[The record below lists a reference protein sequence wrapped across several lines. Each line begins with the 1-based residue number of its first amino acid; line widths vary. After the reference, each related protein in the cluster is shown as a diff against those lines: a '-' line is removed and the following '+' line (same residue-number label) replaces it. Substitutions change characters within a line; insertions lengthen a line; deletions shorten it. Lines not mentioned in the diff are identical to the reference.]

1 MKSRKLNTSALNKTD
16 LSVYINKTNKTMNY
30 TKRRAFMLA
39 TLFLG
44 GSLAIES
51 NAQSAKV
58 KAETPNDA
66 SVQYKTVKVDGL
78 DIFYREAGPANAA
91 TVLLLHGFPSSSHM
105 YRDLIKELS
114 ANYHVVAPD
123 YPGFGNSSA
132 PTKDQFNYTFDNLSN
147 IVEKF
152 IDAKGLK
159 KFSLYIQDYGGP
171 IGLRIASKRPELIQ
185 SLIIQNAL
193 AHTEGIG
200 PYLAAFPPFW
210 TNRNAET
217 EKPLR
222 DFLTINGT
230 KLQYFDGAESP
241 EKISPDAY
249 LVDQYYLDR
258 PGNVEIQLEIF
269 SDYQHNV
276 AQFPVWQNYLKT
288 KQPATL
294 IVWGKNDK
302 FFTTAEVDAFKKDL
316 PNAEVHLLNSGHF
329 ALEEHHAVV
338 AQLIKG
344 FLIKK
349 GIK

>member
-1 MKSRKLNTSALNKTD
+1 MLLLGSIIGTSLSTSAQTISDKNHV
-16 LSVYINKTNKTMNY
+16 VY
-30 TKRRAFMLA
+30 R
-39 TLFLG
+39 TL
-44 GSLAIES
+44 
-51 NAQSAKV
+51 
-58 KAETPNDA
+58 
-66 SVQYKTVKVDGL
+66 KVDGL
-78 DIFYREAGPANAA
+78 DIFYREAGPAAA
-91 TVLLLHGFPSSSHM
+91 PTILFLHGFPSSSHM
-105 YRDLIKELS
+105 YRDLINDLAS
-114 ANYHVVAPD
+114 TYHVIAPD
-123 YPGFGNSSA
+123 YPGFGNSSS
-132 PTKDQFNYTFDNLSN
+132 PSIDQFKYTFDNLAN
-147 IVEKF
+147 IIEKF

-171 IGLRIASKRPELIQ
+171 IGLRIASKRPEIIQ

-241 EKISPDAY
+241 EKISPDSY
-249 LVDQYYLDR
+249 LIDQYFLDR
-258 PGNVEIQLEIF
+258 SGNVEIQLAIF
-269 SDYQHNV
+269 YDYQNNV
-276 AQFPVWQNYLKT
+276 AQFEVWQNYLKT
-288 KQPATL
+288 KQPPTL

-316 PNAEVHLLNSGHF
+316 PDAEVHLLNAGHF
-329 ALEEHHAVV
+329 ALEEHHAAV
-338 AQLIKG
+338 AKYIKS
-344 FLIKK
+344 FLTKK

>member
-1 MKSRKLNTSALNKTD
+1 MKKTIISAMLLLGSIIGTSLSTSAQTISDKNHI
-16 LSVYINKTNKTMNY
+16 VY
-30 TKRRAFMLA
+30 R
-39 TLFLG
+39 TL
-44 GSLAIES
+44 
-51 NAQSAKV
+51 
-58 KAETPNDA
+58 
-66 SVQYKTVKVDGL
+66 KVDGL
-78 DIFYREAGPANAA
+78 DIFYREAGPAAA
-91 TVLLLHGFPSSSHM
+91 PTILFLHGFPSSSHM
-105 YRDLIKELS
+105 YRDLINDLAS
-114 ANYHVVAPD
+114 TYHVIAPD
-123 YPGFGNSSA
+123 YPGFGNSSS
-132 PTKDQFNYTFDNLSN
+132 PSIDQFKYTFDNLAN
-147 IVEKF
+147 IIEKF

-241 EKISPDAY
+241 EKISPDSY
-249 LVDQYYLDR
+249 LIDQYFLDR
-258 PGNVEIQLEIF
+258 SGNVEIQLAIF
-269 SDYQHNV
+269 YDYQNNV
-276 AQFPVWQNYLKT
+276 AQFEVWQNYLKT
-288 KQPATL
+288 KQPPTL

-316 PNAEVHLLNSGHF
+316 PDAEVHLLNAGHF
-329 ALEEHHAVV
+329 ALEEHHAAV
-338 AQLIKG
+338 AKYIKS
-344 FLIKK
+344 FLTKK